1 MLEPNVLESRA
12 NSRRSVVLRAVILTP
27 MAVLLLSLLAISV
40 QYLPSSFLA
49 VTVLALGGIPAG
61 IEAYS
66 AIRDLRTEPIT
77 TRGTIRRLW
86 KKTRFLFFGRVDYM
100 LVERRLFEINA
111 VTAMELRDGDEVE
124 IVHWPRTNVLIS
136 LTRVPV
142 ETKR

>member
-100 LVERRLFEINA
+100 LV
-111 VTAMELRDGDEVE
+111 
-124 IVHWPRTNVLIS
+124 
-136 LTRVPV
+136 
-142 ETKR
+142 